1 MADLPLDRTEVFSPF
16 TNVGFYVFDPWA
28 VPTRKTRGGGG
39 VNAKRWGLVFRC
51 LSSRAIHIEVLETVD
66 SNAFI
71 CVLRR
76 FFALRGHTKLLRY
89 DRGTNFVGAKTEE
102 LDAAASELDEK
113 KVEKFATECGCEWE
127 FNPPHTS
134 HFGGVWERQIN
145 TIRGV
150 LDAMFIELGQSQL
163 THELLAIVNA
173 RPIAVLPS
181 DTDDPQPLSPAM
193 LLTMKTR
200 PAGPP
205 PGQFV
210 RTDIY
215 TRRPW
220 RRVQFLAEQFWTRWK
235 REYFQSQQSR

>member
-1 MADLPLDRTEVFSPF
+1 MSLAPGWCKHVRLEEEE
-16 TNVGFYVFDPWA
+16 WI
-28 VPTRKTRGGGG
+28 
-39 VNAKRWGLVFRC
+39 NAKRWGLVFRF
-51 LSSRAIHIEVLETVD
+51 LSSRAIHIVVLETVD
-66 SNAFI
+66 FNAFI
-71 CVLRR
+71 CALRS
-76 FFALRGHTKLLRY
+76 FFALRGHTKLLRC
-89 DRGTNFVGAKTEE
+89 DRGTNFVGAKTE

-113 KVEKFATECGCEWE
+113 KVEKFVTECGCKWE
-127 FNPPHTS
+127 FNPPHAS
-134 HFGGVWERQIN
+134 HFGGVWQRQIN

-150 LDAMFIELGQSQL
+150 LDAMFTELGQSQL

-173 RPIAVLPS
+173 RPIAALPS

-205 PGQFV
+205 PGHFV
-210 RTDIY
+210 WTDIY
-215 TRRPW
+215 ARRPW